1 MFRKSLSLAVLT
13 AMSGGAVA
21 QQNDT
26 INIDETIQ
34 ISATRTS
41 TPQSAIPAT
50 VSVIDGEELRQ
61 QLTVSQ
67 SLSDILGNLIP
78 AFSPSRQK
86 LTSAGETLRGRQPLY
101 LIDGVPQSN
110 PLRNGSRAAMT
121 IDPFMIER
129 VEVIHGASAIQGMGA
144 SGGIINIVTKQAE
157 QGTSHELNA
166 GFMAPDSELSEGLSY
181 QAGYLVRHATGDWRF
196 VGGIQYR
203 DTGMYVDGNDMLIG
217 VDTTQGDTMDSKS
230 YDVFAKLG
238 YDIDEQQSLEFMIN
252 RFDMSG
258 NGDYYSV
265 GGDRAEGIPTVS
277 VEGEYPGDAP
287 ENEVTTSS
295 LTYNHSN
302 VLNAELNWQ
311 LFLQD
316 FSALYGGGTYGVF
329 QDPAYGDNLF
339 DQSRNDSRKYGS
351 RITLNW
357 DNIQQSPY
365 SVSAGLDYLNDT
377 TFQELA
383 QTGRK
388 WVPETEFKNW
398 APYAQLRYQANG
410 LTLSG
415 GLRYEYGKLNVDDF
429 TSLAAYGSTFVEG
442 GEPSFNELLP
452 NVGAVYALTDQWRV
466 YASYSE
472 GFSMPDVGRVLRG
485 ISTPG
490 LSINSFLN
498 LQPVIADNEEVG
510 VEYRGN
516 AVSASVSYFR
526 SGSDLGA
533 RLQADAD
540 GIYSVKRE
548 KTEIDGF
555 ELSAEYAL
563 SSDTAFGLNYADTD
577 GEYDSNADGSV
588 DTQLGGNNIAPKR
601 ANLYWSQ
608 QWSGMISSQVQWNKL
623 FDRDIYSGG
632 QAINNFDGYNTIDAS
647 VLIETRDLGN
657 FSVGVENLLDEFY
670 FTYYAQTV
678 GPDSRNFAGRGRTVS
693 FNWNYRW

>member
-238 YDIDEQQSLEFMIN
+238 YDIDQQQSLEFMIN

-265 GGDRAEGIPTVS
+265 GGNRAEGIPTVS

-452 NVGAVYALTDQWRV
+452 NVGAVYALTEQWRV

-490 LSINSFLN
+490 LSINNFLN

>member
-1 MFRKSLSLAVLT
+1 MFKKSLSLAVLT

-26 INIDETIQ
+26 INIAETIQ

-203 DTGMYVDGNDMLIG
+203 DTGMYVDGNGMLIG

-265 GGDRAEGIPTVS
+265 GGNRAEGIPTVS

-302 VLNAELNWQ
+302 FLNAELNWQ

-452 NVGAVYALTDQWRV
+452 NVGAVYALTEQWRV

-490 LSINSFLN
+490 LSINNFLN

-632 QAINNFDGYNTIDAS
+632 QAINKFDGYNTIDAS

>member
-302 VLNAELNWQ
+302 FLNAELNWQ

-452 NVGAVYALTDQWRV
+452 NVGAVYALTEQWRV

>member
-302 VLNAELNWQ
+302 FLNAELNWQ

-452 NVGAVYALTDQWRV
+452 NVGAVYALTEQWRV

-490 LSINSFLN
+490 LSINNFLN